1 MNLKPIFGT
10 VLGLV
15 LSAGAAVCEQDLSLV
30 EVEVHKLEP
39 SYYTSSKGSHPSIK
53 TMDIKKLYSQEDLEL
68 LAHVINAEQ
77 GIEFENE
84 ELTNKLQI
92 YTGQVVLNRVKCHHK
107 GADTIEE
114 VIYSEGQYA
123 CISDASWDN
132 PVSER
137 AYKNAEILL
146 SGADYT
152 KIYGIPKMPDDVI
165 YQAEFEQG
173 SGVWNDKL
181 YDTFFCYK

>member
-114 VIYSEGQYA
+114 VIEPFLLKLGFLQRTPRGRV
-123 CISDASWDN
+123 ISDLGCEYLGAPRIKRGMKAAPAQFD
-132 PVSER
+132 
-137 AYKNAEILL
+137 LL
-146 SGADYT
+146 S
-152 KIYGIPKMPDDVI
+152 VI
-165 YQAEFEQG
+165 EEEEHG
-173 SGVWNDKL
+173 L
-181 YDTFFCYK
+181 